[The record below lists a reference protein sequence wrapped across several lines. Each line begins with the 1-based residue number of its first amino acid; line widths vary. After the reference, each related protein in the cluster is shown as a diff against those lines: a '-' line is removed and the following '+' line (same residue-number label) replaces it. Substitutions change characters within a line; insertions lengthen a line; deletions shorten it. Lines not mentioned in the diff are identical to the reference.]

1 MTVDGT
7 ARRALL
13 RSLPLL
19 LAAVVPAVLLP
30 ATSAWAQIIQ
40 RKQIEGLEIAL
51 GVVPAGGPTDARYAP
66 PDAHRLI
73 VSLTELGTGRAVDG
87 ASVSADVAVLGYSG
101 RHQPFER
108 VELDGQPRYVATFSM
123 PGRTPYRIL
132 IHVVAPGRTRT
143 LEAQFRYTHHH

>member
-1 MTVDGT
+1 MTVEST
-7 ARRALL
+7 VRRALL
-13 RSLPLL
+13 WSLPLL
-19 LAAVVPAVLLP
+19 LAAAMPAALLP

-40 RKQIEGLEIAL
+40 RQQIEYLDVAL
-51 GVVPAGGPTDARYAP
+51 SIVPAGSPMDAGQAI

-73 VSLTELGTGRAVDG
+73 VSLTEVGSGRVVDG
-87 ASVSADVAVLGYSG
+87 ASVSADVAFLGYSG

-132 IHVVAPGRTRT
+132 IHVVVPDRTPT